1 MACHPVG
8 EHRAAQDLTLE
19 PLQQLARRVRVI
31 SGAGLHLHPVEWLL
45 GTAGP

>member
-19 PLQQLARRVRVI
+19 PLHQLARRVRVI
-31 SGAGLHLHPVEWLL
+31 FGAGLGLHPVELLL
-45 GTAGP
+45 GMAMP